1 MDTRALSSIG
11 WLVRRE
17 AARLGWRGV
26 VGIVLIIGAVGFW
39 LLALRPMRQQ
49 GQVLHEQ
56 VTELR
61 TRLRAGGE
69 ASAPVATRSGQL
81 DAFYGFFPRVDTL
94 PDWIGRVHVAAA
106 RNGLVLETGEY
117 QLEHG
122 KDARLARYQIT
133 LPIKGT
139 YPQLRGF
146 VAEVLEKVPAAG
158 LEDVVIKR
166 EAIGVPTL
174 DAQLRFVV
182 YLGGA
187 S

>member
-1 MDTRALSSIG
+1 MCSSD
-11 WLVRRE
+11 L
-17 AARLGWRGV
+17 
-26 VGIVLIIGAVGFW
+26 
-39 LLALRPMRQQ
+39 
-49 GQVLHEQ
+49 
-56 VTELR
+56 
-61 TRLRAGGE
+61 
-69 ASAPVATRSGQL
+69 
-81 DAFYGFFPRVDTL
+81 
-94 PDWIGRVHVAAA
+94 
-106 RNGLVLETGEY
+106 
-117 QLEHG
+117 
-122 KDARLARYQIT
+122 
-133 LPIKGT
+133 IKGT